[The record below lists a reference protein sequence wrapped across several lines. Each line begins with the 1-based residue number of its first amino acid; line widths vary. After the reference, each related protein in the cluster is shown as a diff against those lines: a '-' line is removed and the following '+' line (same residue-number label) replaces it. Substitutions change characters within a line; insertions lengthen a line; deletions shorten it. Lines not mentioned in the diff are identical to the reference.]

1 MMIMSITPEILEIEK
16 KLISLDSSLSYT
28 SKDIEKLQDQI
39 KALDINNDEIQDQV
53 KIIAVKL
60 QSLENNLRELKEN
73 PFLAFTAQLDIK
85 KTVMIIIFVASVIS
99 SLSTLDFLVSK
110 GNTDTQKDILDKLEK
125 ILETQ

>member
-1 MMIMSITPEILEIEK
+1 MTITPEILEIEK